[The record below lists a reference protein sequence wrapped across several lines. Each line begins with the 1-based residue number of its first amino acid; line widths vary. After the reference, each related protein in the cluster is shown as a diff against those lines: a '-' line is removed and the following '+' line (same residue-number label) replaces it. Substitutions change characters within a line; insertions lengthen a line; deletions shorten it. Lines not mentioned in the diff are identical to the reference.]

1 MVSVTLTE
9 GTLRITFTGAV
20 SGRKFDDPAT
30 HGLSHCMKAVD
41 FIVEFPNNYLFVEI
55 KDPTSYEEYRGQVEL
70 RELVE
75 SLRYKFRDSL
85 IYEWASD
92 RANKPIDYYVLITR
106 MDRELLGLVSDNLR
120 RQIPVRVR
128 RSIRWSRPIVNRFG
142 VFNMETWNDRVP
154 NCPVSRV

>member
-1 MVSVTLTE
+1 
-9 GTLRITFTGAV
+9 
-20 SGRKFDDPAT
+20 
-30 HGLSHCMKAVD
+30 MKAVD